1 MSFYTYIAQITDHS
15 ALIIIQHA
23 TSSFDVNC
31 SAIGFPI
38 PKIDWKFSDASIES
52 NLLHTVLHEHPSH
65 TDLLVVSTLKFHEL
79 SISQEG
85 AYSCCAGDDCVTFDI
100 SVQGMYV

>member
-15 ALIIIQHA
+15 ALIVIQHA
-23 TSSFDVNC
+23 NSSFDVNC

-52 NLLHTVLHEHPSH
+52 DRLHTEHPSH
-65 TDLLVVSTLKFHEL
+65 NDLLVVSTLKFHAL